1 MKKIVSILFVALI
14 ALAFMGCPTQF
25 EDLEF
30 PTIVDCYIVGAPNFK
45 APDNV
50 FELMKDN
57 GDSTCSYEFTY
68 KTAMSSNWG
77 SPSDGICFKVTD
89 GDGSWTALYANS
101 ALTVGGGYVPSE
113 KGDGKDGNASVSGLT
128 DSTTYVITVNYGV
141 KPFQA
146 KIDAK

>member
-25 EDLEF
+25 EDLEVQS
-30 PTIVDCYIVGAPNFK
+30 IVDCYLVGAPNYTT
-45 APDNV
+45 DNV
-50 FELMKDN
+50 FDLMKDN

-89 GDGSWTALYANS
+89 GNGSWTALYANS

-113 KGDGKDGNASVSGLT
+113 MGDGAGGNASVSGLT
-128 DSTTYVITVNYGV
+128 DGTTYVITVNYGV

>member
-25 EDLEF
+25 EDLEVQS
-30 PTIVDCYIVGAPNFK
+30 IVDCYLVGAPNYTT
-45 APDNV
+45 DNV
-50 FELMKDN
+50 FDLMKDN

-113 KGDGKDGNASVSGLT
+113 KGDGAGENASVSGLT
-128 DSTTYVITVNYGV
+128 DGTTYVITVNYGV